1 LTEPADT
8 EYLYEPPDSSGR
20 VPPSVITALQLL
32 PLASLGWDD
41 FERLCLRLAEREAD
55 VEYAGL
61 YGVRGQNQQGI
72 DVLVRFSDGGHRL
85 IQCRRIETLTPQK
98 IADAVD
104 DFLTGKWADQAREL
118 GGLEPPT
125 SWVRSSR
132 SEVRSC

>member
-32 PLASLGWDD
+32 PLASLGWDN

-85 IQCRRIETLTPQK
+85 IQCRRLRRSRLRRSPTPS
-98 IADAVD
+98 
-104 DFLTGKWADQAREL
+104 T
-118 GGLEPPT
+118 T
-125 SWVRSSR
+125 SSR
-132 SEVRSC
+132 ASGRTRRAS